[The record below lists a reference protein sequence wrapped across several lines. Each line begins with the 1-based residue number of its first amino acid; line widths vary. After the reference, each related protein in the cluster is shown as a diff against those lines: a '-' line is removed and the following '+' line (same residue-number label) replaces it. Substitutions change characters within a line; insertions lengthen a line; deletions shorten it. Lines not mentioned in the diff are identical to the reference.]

1 MSNTLVSNTFPNLA
15 GKDKRITTEL
25 MLSSDRKLDLTTYRN
40 FSGELVTQAS
50 VLNRLEGKDCTH
62 MFGHQM
68 MGDYNRR
75 FAANKVRMTAKA
87 VEAQHNKYLE
97 QLDQIALDA
106 TRYYGV
112 SIVKVEA

>member
-1 MSNTLVSNTFPNLA
+1 MSNTLVSTTNSNLV
-15 GKDKRITTEL
+15 GKDKRITTEV
-25 MLSSDRKLDLTTYRN
+25 MLTPDRKLDLTTFQN

-50 VLNRLEGKDCTH
+50 VLNRLTGKGCDH
-62 MFGHQM
+62 MFGHRM

-87 VEAQHNKYLE
+87 VEAQHNTFLA
-97 QLDQIALDA
+97 QLDQIAEDA